1 MENNEEKRKRY
12 SENWSIRSPI
22 AWSWE
27 IGIRIFLAIIYGVSA
42 MAIKPFLRYVE
53 GTKNPL
59 VILNSFRKSREIKF
73 YQVFQI
79 FVFLSFSA

>member
-53 GTKNPL
+53 GTKDPL
-59 VILNSFRKSREIKF
+59 VILNSIRKKF
-73 YQVFQI
+73 FAITYGSYWQN
-79 FVFLSFSA
+79 LTN